1 MIWFDTHLLVVAFGL
16 MVAAT
21 AVVIL
26 QQRRSPQATLAW
38 LMFLVLVP
46 YLAIPAFFAIG
57 FRKRPRR
64 SPERPKPSAIPDG
77 EMTGHPEIESMLC
90 RYGLEAATGGNQFNL
105 LVSGESAWADL
116 VELIESAETSLD
128 VTLYI
133 LGNDPVGRRFCQALE
148 AKARQ
153 GVSVRVI
160 LDGIGSFKRPRMA
173 LRRLGA
179 AGGKVCL
186 HSPFIHSPF
195 GGRLNLR
202 NHRKMVIADGAR
214 VWAGG
219 RNVARQYLGPAPTA
233 GRWHDLSFRI
243 AGPAVARYVSV
254 FQSDWKAI
262 NGSQADM
269 AVSVPQSVGDSVL
282 QTIPAGPDQ
291 PDDPLHDALV
301 FACHSAKRR
310 VWVSTPYFLP
320 TPALSEALSIA
331 VRRGVD
337 VRLLTPAKSDQMLT
351 DLARGSWLREVQHNG
366 CHIHFYP
373 EMIHAKAILADQLI
387 FVGSANLDA
396 RSLLLNFEMMVL
408 LYSAA
413 DMAEVER
420 WIEGMLAKAPVGI
433 LPAGPV
439 RRSIEGV
446 FKLVSPML

>member
-16 MVAAT
+16 LVAAT

-64 SPERPKPSAIPDG
+64 SPDRPRPAAIPGSD
-77 EMTGHPEIESMLC
+77 MADRSEIERMLC
-90 RYGLEAATGGNQFNL
+90 HYGLDAATGGNQFSL

-116 VELIESAETSLD
+116 VELIEGAETSLD

-133 LGNDPVGRRFCQALE
+133 LGNDPVGRRFCEALE

-186 HSPFIHSPF
+186 HSPFIHNPF
-195 GGRLNLR
+195 SGRLNLR

-233 GRWHDLSFRI
+233 GRWYDLSFRI
-243 AGPAVARYVSV
+243 AGPAVEKYVNT
-254 FQSDWKAI
+254 FQSDWQSI
-262 NGSQADM
+262 HGSQGDI
-269 AVSVPQSVGDSVL
+269 AVSVPQSVGESVL
-282 QTIPAGPDQ
+282 QAVPAGPDQ

-310 VWVSTPYFLP
+310 IWVSTPYFLP

-331 VRRGVD
+331 ARRGVD
-337 VRLLTPAKSDQMLT
+337 VRLLTPANSDQMLT
-351 DLARGSWLREVQHNG
+351 DLARGSWLREAQHNG
-366 CHIHFYP
+366 CHIHLYP
-373 EMIHAKAILADQLI
+373 EMIHAKAILADELI

-408 LYSAA
+408 LYSAT

-420 WIEGMLAKAPVGI
+420 WIREMLVKAPVGL
-433 LPAGPV
+433 LPAGPI
-439 RRSIEGV
+439 RRSIERV
-446 FKLVSPML
+446 FKLVSPIL